1 MLHNRLAH
9 ETVYS
14 DSLQCCLLCP
24 FGHPINYWW
33 HLINGAATA
42 FPWKVPIIPHPSPIY
57 SHMYR
62 ISKDILDLIR
72 IEDHT
77 QVQRQS
83 GKMCGRK
90 VWSTVNGFCSFITVS
105 LQLITIPIG
114 KVEFE
119 SYTNRLAMGPYYHT
133 VGDTRIISMD
143 PISLTLCSNVT
154 LTVPRDESV
163 VNATL
168 YALSTPPNLNGRN
181 QLNHTLS
188 IHNKD
193 DYDYYYL
200 HPGSNVTISAC
211 THTTPYAF
219 DIIRGRPNFELW
231 KVGKEEECLNPLKSI
246 RMPIAVVHPIAMS
259 STM

>member
-1 MLHNRLAH
+1 MVQLLLSLGKYRL
-9 ETVYS
+9 
-14 DSLQCCLLCP
+14 
-24 FGHPINYWW
+24 
-33 HLINGAATA
+33 
-42 FPWKVPIIPHPSPIY
+42 PHPSPIY

-62 ISKDILDLIR
+62 ISKDILDLIG

-83 GKMCGRK
+83 GRMCGRK
-90 VWSTVNGFCSFITVS
+90 VWSTINGFCSFITVS

-119 SYTNRLAMGPYYHT
+119 SYTNRLAQGPYYHT

-143 PISLTLCSNVT
+143 PSSLTLCSSAA

-168 YALSTPPNLNGRN
+168 HALTTSPNLTGRN
-181 QLNHTLS
+181 ELNHTLS
-188 IHNKD
+188 IHNTD

-211 THTTPYAF
+211 THTTPYTF

-231 KVGKEEECLNPLKSI
+231 QAGKRGRVFASFDVNQKAYCRGPSYNYALYNVTIPEEDDWYFSADANDATVNLTLQIKD
-246 RMPIAVVHPIAMS
+246 
-259 STM
+259 TGT